1 MMTMTR
7 NNTGGADADLTLR
20 DHLDLDLTLLDPDLI
35 LLGLLN
41 LLGLDR
47 DHRGHRDREGVL
59 DVEEEARVPAEV
71 PGELEEPA
79 ELEELGEPAELAV
92 LAAALVQLL

>member
-7 NNTGGADADLTLR
+7 NSTGGADADLTLR
-20 DHLDLDLTLLDPDLI
+20 DHLDPDLTLPDPDPTLPDLI
-35 LLGLLN
+35 PA

-47 DHRGHRDREGVL
+47 GHRGHRDREGVL

-71 PGELEEPA
+71 PV
-79 ELEELGEPAELAV
+79 ELAV
-92 LAAALVQLL
+92 LAEPAVLGGLVGPAAELVRSQ

>member
-20 DHLDLDLTLLDPDLI
+20 DHLDLDLTLLDPDPTLPD
-35 LLGLLN
+35 LLGLP
-41 LLGLDR
+41 GLDR
-47 DHRGHRDREGVL
+47 DHRGHRDQEGVL

-79 ELEELGEPAELAV
+79 ELAELAG
-92 LAAALVQLL
+92 LEGPAAELVRLQ

>member
-1 MMTMTR
+1 MTR

-20 DHLDLDLTLLDPDLI
+20 DHLDPDLTLPDPDPTLPDLI
-35 LLGLLN
+35 PALPDPVLG
-41 LLGLDR
+41 
-47 DHRGHRDREGVL
+47 HHGHRDREGVL

-79 ELEELGEPAELAV
+79 ELEGLAGLEGPELAQS
-92 LAAALVQLL
+92 L